1 MRSTSRIGV
10 FPAWED
16 NPYLNYLYLA
26 ARARGHEILSATT
39 FRSGVA
45 LLDRLGD
52 GDVFH
57 LHWTAPVVQR
67 ADTADEAVERL
78 ERFRL
83 AVDEA
88 RARGVLVV
96 WTIHNVLPHD
106 ARHLETEVALCQM
119 IADRADLVHVLS
131 PATAEMTAPHYVL
144 PADRIVRIPH
154 PSYQGVYANSSRRDA
169 ARAAM
174 GIRPEDRA
182 VLFFGQMRPYKGL
195 TELFDAIGGLDAD
208 EASRTVLLL
217 AGRTRDE
224 DLPAVEEHLPTN
236 VRVVRDHSF
245 IADEDVDRWFR
256 AADVAVYPY
265 RAILNSGSLH
275 LAATFGVR
283 ALLPAEA
290 HLVEE
295 FDGEDWIRFY
305 ESADP
310 VSGIRDA
317 LLDPASYSPVET
329 SAAFSRR
336 LSPWNVSQR
345 FADALDDALAQR
357 AAAREATLA
366 GEGTTP
372 DDALVERSA
381 AAG

>member
-1 MRSTSRIGV
+1 MRSATTIGV

-26 ARARGHEILSATT
+26 ARARGANLLPATT
-39 FRSGVA
+39 YRSGIA
-45 LLDRLGD
+45 LLERLGD

-57 LHWTAPVVQR
+57 LHWTAPIVQR
-67 ADTADEAVERL
+67 ADTEDEAVERVG
-78 ERFRL
+78 RFRD
-83 AVDEA
+83 AIDSA
-88 RARGVLVV
+88 RSRGVLIV

-106 ARHLETEVALCQM
+106 ARHLDQEVALCQM
-119 IADRADLVHVLS
+119 VADRADLVHVLS

-144 PADRIVRIPH
+144 PEDRVVRIPH
-154 PSYQGVYANSSRRDA
+154 PSYQGVYSNSSERDA
-169 ARAAM
+169 TRASM
-174 GIRPEDRA
+174 GIGPDDRA

-195 TELFDAIGGLDAD
+195 TELFDAVRHLDPGA
-208 EASRTVLLL
+208 AARTVLLL

-224 DLPAVEEHLPTN
+224 DLPVVEEHLPTN

-283 ALLPAEA
+283 ALLPSEP
-290 HLVEE
+290 HLVDE

-305 ESADP
+305 DAAEP
-310 VSGIRDA
+310 VRGIHDA
-317 LLDPASYSPVET
+317 ITDERTYSPVET
-329 SAAFSRR
+329 SATFSRR
-336 LSPWNVSQR
+336 LSPWNVSGR
-345 FADALDDALAQR
+345 FADALESAL
-357 AAAREATLA
+357 RERNESVPVADGA
-366 GEGTTP
+366 CA
-372 DDALVERSA
+372 DV
-381 AAG
+381 